1 MSWHPRAARAGT
13 VAAARGHRA
22 TVSHAFIQFTPI
34 EYASRAGRCGVDA
47 FFAVRRSADCTRQAL
62 TPAGPD
68 HIQSTTD
75 VKTCRVIAIQAR
87 YRRNKHESIGPE
99 FFRTI
104 YPYF

>member
-47 FFAVRRSADCTRQAL
+47 FFAVRRSADCARQAL
-62 TPAGPD
+62 TPASPD
-68 HIQSTTD
+68 DIHSPTD
-75 VKTCRVIAIQAR
+75 VASMSRDCDT
-87 YRRNKHESIGPE
+87 GPLSPE
-99 FFRTI
+99 
-104 YPYF
+104 